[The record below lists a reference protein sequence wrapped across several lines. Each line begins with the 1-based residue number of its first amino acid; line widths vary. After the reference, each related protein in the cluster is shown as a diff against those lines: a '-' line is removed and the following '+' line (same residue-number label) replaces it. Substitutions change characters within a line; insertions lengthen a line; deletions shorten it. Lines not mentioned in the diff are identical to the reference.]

1 MGHEDNHEYAS
12 TGCIVSFVNDAE
24 RLTRFQREAK
34 ELPDSAVESGR
45 MTDRANSQTSGF
57 GGIIPP
63 MSTDTLSATLA
74 PIALPDPDG
83 QEVRLGTLWEERPAV
98 LVFLRHYG

>member
-1 MGHEDNHEYAS
+1 MNTHLPA
-12 TGCIVSFVNDAE
+12 CIVSFVNDAE

-34 ELPDSAVESGR
+34 ELPVSAVESGR
-45 MTDRANSQTSGF
+45 MTDRADSQTSGF